1 MFRTIR
7 SRIIAIIVVFL
18 AMLLGLVYFNL
29 EKGFDDIAKS
39 SSTGELNKLNAMLF
53 EGLKVAMNTGDPL
66 VIGGFIEG
74 AKKVPGIVNMEV
86 FPSKEVIELMGLNKT
101 FTQKDEILKVFESK
115 QEDIRVY
122 NNEKDRG
129 YLMAKPIIAE
139 ENCLMCHAT
148 SQLGDVL
155 GVAEMQISSQSLIKN
170 ANTIKAKIVIWMA
183 VVGVIALALLLLLIN
198 RWVFNPI
205 SRLSNIAY
213 DLSQGDGDLT
223 KRLPT
228 RNRNEISK
236 ANSYINDFIQ
246 KIANMVLNAKDLS
259 RQNIVQANRLFIASK
274 EINERVG
281 KSAEVIEES
290 TKLGKNIELLLNE
303 SMELVQ
309 KSTKNIQVTTKELLQ
324 TKELLIK
331 VANDVQ
337 ENVSVEHEIA
347 DKLSVSAQETDKI
360 KGVLTIISEI
370 ADQTSL
376 LALNANIE
384 AARAGEAGRGFAVV
398 ADEVR
403 KLAERTQKS
412 LGEINAVVN
421 MMIQSINDSNSAMN
435 DNVQNITKVSDSS
448 MESTKILENN
458 VKMLEIS
465 VQDSLEIL
473 QKMNEL
479 FSAVNEILEQVGKVE
494 NLTQENSKSVDSIN
508 EITNEISQKA
518 NNLNQQLDS
527 FKC

>member
-183 VVGVIALALLLLLIN
+183 VVV
-198 RWVFNPI
+198 
-205 SRLSNIAY
+205 
-213 DLSQGDGDLT
+213 
-223 KRLPT
+223 
-228 RNRNEISK
+228 
-236 ANSYINDFIQ
+236 
-246 KIANMVLNAKDLS
+246 
-259 RQNIVQANRLFIASK
+259 
-274 EINERVG
+274 
-281 KSAEVIEES
+281 
-290 TKLGKNIELLLNE
+290 
-303 SMELVQ
+303 
-309 KSTKNIQVTTKELLQ
+309 
-324 TKELLIK
+324 
-331 VANDVQ
+331 
-337 ENVSVEHEIA
+337 
-347 DKLSVSAQETDKI
+347 
-360 KGVLTIISEI
+360 
-370 ADQTSL
+370 
-376 LALNANIE
+376 
-384 AARAGEAGRGFAVV
+384 
-398 ADEVR
+398 
-403 KLAERTQKS
+403 
-412 LGEINAVVN
+412 
-421 MMIQSINDSNSAMN
+421 
-435 DNVQNITKVSDSS
+435 
-448 MESTKILENN
+448 
-458 VKMLEIS
+458 
-465 VQDSLEIL
+465 
-473 QKMNEL
+473 
-479 FSAVNEILEQVGKVE
+479 
-494 NLTQENSKSVDSIN
+494 
-508 EITNEISQKA
+508 
-518 NNLNQQLDS
+518 
-527 FKC
+527 

>member
-1 MFRTIR
+1 M
-7 SRIIAIIVVFL
+7 
-18 AMLLGLVYFNL
+18 
-29 EKGFDDIAKS
+29 
-39 SSTGELNKLNAMLF
+39 
-53 EGLKVAMNTGDPL
+53 
-66 VIGGFIEG
+66 
-74 AKKVPGIVNMEV
+74 
-86 FPSKEVIELMGLNKT
+86 
-101 FTQKDEILKVFESK
+101 
-115 QEDIRVY
+115 
-122 NNEKDRG
+122 
-129 YLMAKPIIAE
+129 
-139 ENCLMCHAT
+139 
-148 SQLGDVL
+148 
-155 GVAEMQISSQSLIKN
+155 
-170 ANTIKAKIVIWMA
+170 
-183 VVGVIALALLLLLIN
+183 
-198 RWVFNPI
+198 
-205 SRLSNIAY
+205 
-213 DLSQGDGDLT
+213 
-223 KRLPT
+223 
-228 RNRNEISK
+228 
-236 ANSYINDFIQ
+236 
-246 KIANMVLNAKDLS
+246 
-259 RQNIVQANRLFIASK
+259 
-274 EINERVG
+274 
-281 KSAEVIEES
+281 IEES
-290 TKLGKNIELLLNE
+290 KKVGKNIELLLNE

>member
-115 QEDIRVY
+115 QEGIRVY

-139 ENCLMCHAT
+139 ENCLMCHVT

-259 RQNIVQANRLFIASK
+259 HQNITQANRLFIASK

>member
-1 MFRTIR
+1 
-7 SRIIAIIVVFL
+7 
-18 AMLLGLVYFNL
+18 
-29 EKGFDDIAKS
+29 
-39 SSTGELNKLNAMLF
+39 
-53 EGLKVAMNTGDPL
+53 
-66 VIGGFIEG
+66 
-74 AKKVPGIVNMEV
+74 
-86 FPSKEVIELMGLNKT
+86 
-101 FTQKDEILKVFESK
+101 
-115 QEDIRVY
+115 
-122 NNEKDRG
+122 
-129 YLMAKPIIAE
+129 
-139 ENCLMCHAT
+139 
-148 SQLGDVL
+148 
-155 GVAEMQISSQSLIKN
+155 
-170 ANTIKAKIVIWMA
+170 MA

-259 RQNIVQANRLFIASK
+259 HQNITQANRLFIASK

-448 MESTKILENN
+448 MESTQILENN

>member
-183 VVGVIALALLLLLIN
+183 VVGVIALVLLLLLIN

-259 RQNIVQANRLFIASK
+259 HQNIAQANRLFIASK

-290 TKLGKNIELLLNE
+290 TKLGKNIESLLNE

-403 KLAERTQKS
+403 KL

-448 MESTKILENN
+448 MESTQILENN

>member
-1 MFRTIR
+1 
-7 SRIIAIIVVFL
+7 
-18 AMLLGLVYFNL
+18 
-29 EKGFDDIAKS
+29 
-39 SSTGELNKLNAMLF
+39 
-53 EGLKVAMNTGDPL
+53 
-66 VIGGFIEG
+66 
-74 AKKVPGIVNMEV
+74 
-86 FPSKEVIELMGLNKT
+86 
-101 FTQKDEILKVFESK
+101 
-115 QEDIRVY
+115 
-122 NNEKDRG
+122 
-129 YLMAKPIIAE
+129 
-139 ENCLMCHAT
+139 
-148 SQLGDVL
+148 
-155 GVAEMQISSQSLIKN
+155 
-170 ANTIKAKIVIWMA
+170 MA

-259 RQNIVQANRLFIASK
+259 HQNIAQANRLFIASK

-290 TKLGKNIELLLNE
+290 TKLGKNIESLLNE

-518 NNLNQQLDS
+518 NTLNQQLDS

>member
-18 AMLLGLVYFNL
+18 AMLLGLVYFHL
-29 EKGFDDIAKS
+29 EKGFDAIAKS

-259 RQNIVQANRLFIASK
+259 HQNIAQANRLFIASK

-290 TKLGKNIELLLNE
+290 TK
-303 SMELVQ
+303 
-309 KSTKNIQVTTKELLQ
+309 
-324 TKELLIK
+324 
-331 VANDVQ
+331 
-337 ENVSVEHEIA
+337 
-347 DKLSVSAQETDKI
+347 
-360 KGVLTIISEI
+360 
-370 ADQTSL
+370 
-376 LALNANIE
+376 
-384 AARAGEAGRGFAVV
+384 
-398 ADEVR
+398 
-403 KLAERTQKS
+403 
-412 LGEINAVVN
+412 
-421 MMIQSINDSNSAMN
+421 
-435 DNVQNITKVSDSS
+435 
-448 MESTKILENN
+448 
-458 VKMLEIS
+458 
-465 VQDSLEIL
+465 
-473 QKMNEL
+473 
-479 FSAVNEILEQVGKVE
+479 
-494 NLTQENSKSVDSIN
+494 
-508 EITNEISQKA
+508 
-518 NNLNQQLDS
+518 
-527 FKC
+527 

>member
-1 MFRTIR
+1 
-7 SRIIAIIVVFL
+7 
-18 AMLLGLVYFNL
+18 ML
-29 EKGFDDIAKS
+29 
-39 SSTGELNKLNAMLF
+39 
-53 EGLKVAMNTGDPL
+53 NT
-66 VIGGFIEG
+66 
-74 AKKVPGIVNMEV
+74 
-86 FPSKEVIELMGLNKT
+86 
-101 FTQKDEILKVFESK
+101 
-115 QEDIRVY
+115 
-122 NNEKDRG
+122 
-129 YLMAKPIIAE
+129 
-139 ENCLMCHAT
+139 
-148 SQLGDVL
+148 
-155 GVAEMQISSQSLIKN
+155 
-170 ANTIKAKIVIWMA
+170 
-183 VVGVIALALLLLLIN
+183 
-198 RWVFNPI
+198 
-205 SRLSNIAY
+205 
-213 DLSQGDGDLT
+213 
-223 KRLPT
+223 
-228 RNRNEISK
+228 
-236 ANSYINDFIQ
+236 
-246 KIANMVLNAKDLS
+246 KDLS
-259 RQNIVQANRLFIASK
+259 HQNIAQANRLFIASK

-309 KSTKNIQVTTKELLQ
+309 KSTKNIQVPTKELLQ

-473 QKMNEL
+473 QTMNEL
-479 FSAVNEILEQVGKVE
+479 FSAVNEILKQVGKVE
-494 NLTQENSKSVDSIN
+494 TLTQENRNSVDSIN

>member
-1 MFRTIR
+1 
-7 SRIIAIIVVFL
+7 
-18 AMLLGLVYFNL
+18 
-29 EKGFDDIAKS
+29 
-39 SSTGELNKLNAMLF
+39 
-53 EGLKVAMNTGDPL
+53 
-66 VIGGFIEG
+66 
-74 AKKVPGIVNMEV
+74 
-86 FPSKEVIELMGLNKT
+86 
-101 FTQKDEILKVFESK
+101 
-115 QEDIRVY
+115 
-122 NNEKDRG
+122 
-129 YLMAKPIIAE
+129 
-139 ENCLMCHAT
+139 
-148 SQLGDVL
+148 
-155 GVAEMQISSQSLIKN
+155 
-170 ANTIKAKIVIWMA
+170 MA

-259 RQNIVQANRLFIASK
+259 HQNIAQANRLFIASK

>member
-1 MFRTIR
+1 M
-7 SRIIAIIVVFL
+7 
-18 AMLLGLVYFNL
+18 
-29 EKGFDDIAKS
+29 
-39 SSTGELNKLNAMLF
+39 
-53 EGLKVAMNTGDPL
+53 
-66 VIGGFIEG
+66 
-74 AKKVPGIVNMEV
+74 
-86 FPSKEVIELMGLNKT
+86 
-101 FTQKDEILKVFESK
+101 
-115 QEDIRVY
+115 
-122 NNEKDRG
+122 
-129 YLMAKPIIAE
+129 
-139 ENCLMCHAT
+139 
-148 SQLGDVL
+148 
-155 GVAEMQISSQSLIKN
+155 
-170 ANTIKAKIVIWMA
+170 
-183 VVGVIALALLLLLIN
+183 LIN

-259 RQNIVQANRLFIASK
+259 HQNIVQANRLFIASK